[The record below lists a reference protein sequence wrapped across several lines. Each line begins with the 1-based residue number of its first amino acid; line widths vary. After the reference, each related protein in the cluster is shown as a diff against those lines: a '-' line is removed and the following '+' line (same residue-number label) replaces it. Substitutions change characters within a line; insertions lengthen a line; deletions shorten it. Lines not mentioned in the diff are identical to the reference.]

1 MISKALDYIRGV
13 ISGEIVACKWIK
25 LVCQRHFRDL
35 DLSAGDFPFFF
46 DETRALKAISIFERQ
61 RLALGLHAEEPF
73 ILMPWQAAIVYLLYG
88 WREKETGYRRFKKV
102 YIKVARG
109 NAKTEFLAGIGN
121 ISFLFEGINDPQ
133 VFWAATKRDQAR
145 IGFER
150 QRRMMQ
156 LLLKDYPMLKQRVGF
171 SASRIYERE
180 GLGFV
185 MPLGKDSKTE
195 DGFSPYCALIDEYHA
210 HPNADMVNVL
220 ESGMVKH
227 ACPLICII
235 TTAGTNPA
243 SPCARFEDTCKKV
256 LEGYVAHPTLLPFI
270 YDLDEG
276 DDWKDKGVWVKANP
290 SLGRTVT
297 VESLTNEF
305 EKALAEGV
313 IKQHDFMRK
322 NLNMWTSSNV
332 AWLSDDDFSACSEP
346 FAEKD
351 LEGRLCFGGLDLS
364 RSRDITALVLFFPG
378 EEGETA
384 KVICRFWC
392 PHENAVYRQQ
402 NDGIPYLEWAR
413 EGWLTLTDGDIIDTD
428 FIYGEIMRLRNR
440 FKIHSIAFDRWR
452 ALPLVKRI
460 SEEVGPVGYTQT
472 REFMEPFTQNT
483 AHFHVPMTEL
493 EKMVI
498 SKTLS
503 HGGNPVLRWMNRNVK
518 LFCDGNGNMK
528 IDRAKSSDKVDGM
541 VALCMAMGQ
550 FLTYSEG
557 LSEYYSPD
565 VDIYTV

>member
-1 MISKALDYIRGV
+1 MSNKALDYIRGV

-35 DLSAGDFPFFF
+35 DLSSGDFPFFF
-46 DETRALKAISIFERQ
+46 DEARALKAISIFERQ

-121 ISFLFEGINDPQ
+121 ISFLFEGIKDPQ

-156 LLLKDYPMLKQRVGF
+156 LLLKDYPMLKHRVGF

-256 LEGYVAHPTLLPFI
+256 LEGYVDHPTLLPFI

-276 DDWKDKGVWVKANP
+276 DDWKDKSVWIKANP

-297 VESLTNEF
+297 IESLTNEF

-313 IKQHDFMRK
+313 IKQQDFMRK
-322 NLNMWTSSNV
+322 NLNVWTSTNV

-346 FAEKD
+346 FTEKD

-364 RSRDITALVLFFPG
+364 RSRDITAFVLFFPG
-378 EEGETA
+378 EEGEKS
-384 KVICRFWC
+384 KVVCRFWC
-392 PHENAVYRQQ
+392 PHENAVHRQQ
-402 NDGIPYLEWAR
+402 NDGIPYLEWAK

-428 FIYGEIMRLRNR
+428 FIYTEIMRLKNR

-472 REFMEPFTQNT
+472 QEFMEPFTQNT
-483 AHFHVPMTEL
+483 AHFHVPMVEL

-498 SKTLS
+498 SRTLS

-557 LSEYYSPD
+557 ISEYYSPD
-565 VDIYTV
+565 VDIYMV